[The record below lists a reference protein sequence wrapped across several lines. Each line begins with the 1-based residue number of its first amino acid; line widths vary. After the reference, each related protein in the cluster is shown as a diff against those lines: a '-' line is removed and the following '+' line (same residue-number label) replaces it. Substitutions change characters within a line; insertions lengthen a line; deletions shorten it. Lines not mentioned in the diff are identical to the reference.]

1 MRPDLHFPPADAMIW
16 AAKHEEAWKGMDE
29 KTGKKPKNRGFLGR
43 VASVAIFALIGA
55 GCGGVM
61 LRAVDGIDSF
71 SGRVLCL
78 IGLFAA
84 MYVAVLLQ
92 IVFHEAGHLLF
103 GRLSGYGFGSFRIFS
118 WIWIREEGR
127 LTCRR
132 LSLAGTAGQC
142 LMVPPE
148 LKDGRMPV
156 FLYNMG
162 GALLNLIAAALF
174 FSLSFLCKGIPVLFA
189 LLRMSAVMG
198 LGVALLNGIPMRVGP
213 VDNDG
218 RNALALAKDTEAMRA
233 FWVQMQAAAQTA
245 RGVRLKDMPE
255 EWFRLPAA
263 EAMQSGVT
271 ATLGVLLANRL
282 MDQHRFR
289 EADELMAQLLE
300 LDSLMGL
307 HRNMMLCDRIFMELI
322 GAGRPEIVEGFRTRD
337 FEKGLKTMG
346 SLPSVL
352 RTKYA
357 LALLL
362 EKDPKKAERILARFD
377 AQTKAYPYPCE
388 VEGERELME
397 IARERG

>member
-1 MRPDLHFPPADAMIW
+1 MN
-16 AAKHEEAWKGMDE
+16 E
-29 KTGKKPKNRGFLGR
+29 KTGSKPKNRGFWGR

-61 LRAVDGIDSF
+61 LRTVDGIDSF

-84 MYVAVLLQ
+84 MYGAILLQ
-92 IVFHEAGHLLF
+92 IIIHEAGHLLF

-174 FSLSFLCKGIPVLFA
+174 FGLSLLFRELPVLSA
-189 LLRMSAVMG
+189 LLRMPTVVG
-198 LGVALLNGIPMRVGP
+198 LGVALLNGVPMRVGP

-218 RNALALAKDTEAMRA
+218 RNALALAKDTDAMRA
-233 FWVQMQAAAQTA
+233 FWVQMQVAAQTA

-255 EWFRLPAA
+255 AWFQLPPA
-263 EAMQSGVT
+263 ETMQSGVT
-271 ATLGVLLANRL
+271 ATLGVLAANRL
-282 MDQHRFR
+282 MDQHRFQ

-307 HRNMMLCDRIFMELI
+307 HRNMMLCDRIFLELI
-322 GAGRPEIVEGFRTRD
+322 GAGRPEIVEGFRTKD
-337 FEKGLKTMG
+337 FEKGLKTMR

-352 RTKYA
+352 RTEYA
-357 LALLL
+357 QALLL
-362 EKDPKKAERILARFD
+362 EKDPKKAERILAQFD
-377 AQTKAYPYPCE
+377 VQTKSYPYPCE
-388 VEGERELME
+388 VEGERELMK
-397 IARERG
+397 IARDKYESPSE

>member
-1 MRPDLHFPPADAMIW
+1 
-16 AAKHEEAWKGMDE
+16 MDE

-84 MYVAVLLQ
+84 MYGAILLQ
-92 IVFHEAGHLLF
+92 IIIHEAGHLLF
-103 GRLSGYGFGSFRIFS
+103 GRLSGYSFSSFRIFS
-118 WIWIREEGR
+118 FMWLKEGDRVR
-127 LTCRR
+127 LRR

-162 GALLNLIAAALF
+162 GALLNLITAALF
-174 FSLSFLCKGIPVLFA
+174 FGLSFLCKGMPVLFA

-198 LGVALLNGIPMRVGP
+198 LGMALLNGIPMRVGP

-218 RNALALAKDTEAMRA
+218 RNALALSKDSEAMRA
-233 FWVQMQAAAQTA
+233 FWAQMKVAAQTA

-271 ATLGVLLANRL
+271 ATLGVLAANRL

-322 GAGRPEIVEGFRTRD
+322 GAGRPEIVEGFRTKD
-337 FEKGLKTMG
+337 FEKGLRAMR

-352 RTKYA
+352 RTEYA

-362 EKDPKKAERILARFD
+362 EKDPDKAEKILARFD
-377 AQTKAYPYPCE
+377 VQTKAYPYPCE
-388 VEGERELME
+388 VEGERELMG
-397 IARERG
+397 IAREHG

>member
-1 MRPDLHFPPADAMIW
+1 
-16 AAKHEEAWKGMDE
+16 MDE
-29 KTGKKPKNRGFLGR
+29 KTGRKPRDRGFWGR
-43 VASVAIFALIGA
+43 VASVPIFALIGA

-84 MYVAVLLQ
+84 MYGAILLQ
-92 IVFHEAGHLLF
+92 IIIHEAGHLLF

-118 WIWIREEGR
+118 WIWIREEGK
-127 LTCRR
+127 LACRR

-162 GALLNLIAAALF
+162 GALLNLITAALF
-174 FSLSFLCKGIPVLFA
+174 FGLSLLFRGLPVLSA
-189 LLRMSAVMG
+189 LLRMPAVMG

-218 RNALALAKDTEAMRA
+218 RNALALAKDTDAMRA
-233 FWVQMQAAAQTA
+233 FWVQMQVAAQTA
-245 RGVRLKDMPE
+245 RGVQLKDMPE
-255 EWFRLPAA
+255 SWFQLPAA

-322 GAGRPEIVEGFRTRD
+322 GAGRPEVVEGFRTKD
-337 FEKGLKTMG
+337 FEKGLKTMR

-352 RTKYA
+352 RTEYA

-362 EKDPKKAERILARFD
+362 DKDPEKAEKILAQFD
-377 AQTKAYPYPCE
+377 LLTKTYPYPCE
-388 VEGERELME
+388 VEGERELMK
-397 IARERG
+397 IARDKYESPSE

>member
-1 MRPDLHFPPADAMIW
+1 M
-16 AAKHEEAWKGMDE
+16 KGMGG
-29 KTGKKPKNRGFLGR
+29 KTGRKPKNRGFWGR

-162 GALLNLIAAALF
+162 GALLNLISAALF
-174 FSLSFLCKGIPVLFA
+174 FGLSLLFRELPVLSA
-189 LLRMSAVMG
+189 LLRMPAVVG
-198 LGVALLNGIPMRVGP
+198 LSVALLNGVPMRVGP

-218 RNALALAKDTEAMRA
+218 RNALALSKDTEAMRA
-233 FWVQMQAAAQTA
+233 FWVQMKVAAQTA

-255 EWFRLPAA
+255 AWFRLPAV
-263 EAMQSGVT
+263 ETMQSGIT
-271 ATLGVLLANRL
+271 ATLGVLAANRL

-289 EADELMAQLLE
+289 EADALMARLLE
-300 LDSLMGL
+300 LDSVMGL
-307 HRNMMLCDRIFMELI
+307 HRNMMLCDRIFTELI
-322 GAGRPEIVEGFRTRD
+322 GEGRPEIVEGFRTKD
-337 FEKGLKTMG
+337 FQKGLKTMR

-352 RTKYA
+352 RTEYA

-362 EKDPKKAERILARFD
+362 EKDQAKAEKIMAQFD
-377 AQTKAYPYPCE
+377 VQTKSYPYPCE
-388 VEGERELME
+388 VEGERELMA
-397 IARERG
+397 IARDKTV

>member
-1 MRPDLHFPPADAMIW
+1 MN
-16 AAKHEEAWKGMDE
+16 E
-29 KTGKKPKNRGFLGR
+29 KTGSKPKNRGFWGR

-61 LRAVDGIDSF
+61 LRTVDWIDSF

-84 MYVAVLLQ
+84 MYGAILLQ
-92 IVFHEAGHLLF
+92 IIIHEAGHLLF
-103 GRLSGYGFGSFRIFS
+103 GRLSGYGFGSFRIFN

-142 LMVPPE
+142 LMVP
-148 LKDGRMPV
+148 
-156 FLYNMG
+156 
-162 GALLNLIAAALF
+162 ITAALF

-218 RNALALAKDTEAMRA
+218 RNALALSKDSEAMRA
-233 FWVQMQAAAQTA
+233 FWTQMKVAAQTA

-255 EWFRLPAA
+255 AWFQLPPA
-263 EAMQSGVT
+263 ETMQSGVT
-271 ATLGVLLANRL
+271 ATLGVLAANRL
-282 MDQHRFR
+282 MDQHRFQ

-307 HRNMMLCDRIFMELI
+307 HRNMMLCDRIFLELI
-322 GAGRPEIVEGFRTRD
+322 GAGRPEIVEGFRTKD
-337 FEKGLKTMG
+337 FEKGLKTMR

-352 RTKYA
+352 RTEYA
-357 LALLL
+357 QALLL
-362 EKDPKKAERILARFD
+362 EKDPKKAERILAQFD
-377 AQTKAYPYPCE
+377 VQTKSYPYPCE
-388 VEGERELME
+388 VEGERELMK
-397 IARERG
+397 IARDKYESPSE

>member
-1 MRPDLHFPPADAMIW
+1 MN
-16 AAKHEEAWKGMDE
+16 E
-29 KTGKKPKNRGFLGR
+29 KTGSKPKNRGFWGR
-43 VASVAIFALIGA
+43 IASVAIFALIGA

-61 LRAVDGIDSF
+61 LRTVDGIDSF

-84 MYVAVLLQ
+84 MYGAILLQ
-92 IVFHEAGHLLF
+92 IIIHEAGHLLF
-103 GRLSGYGFGSFRIFS
+103 GRLSGYSFSSFRIFS
-118 WIWIREEGR
+118 FMWLKEGDRVR
-127 LTCRR
+127 LRR

-162 GALLNLIAAALF
+162 GALLNLITAALF

-218 RNALALAKDTEAMRA
+218 RNALALSKDSEAMRA
-233 FWVQMQAAAQTA
+233 FWVQMQVAAQTA

-255 EWFRLPAA
+255 AWFQLPPADT
-263 EAMQSGVT
+263 MQSGVT
-271 ATLGVLLANRL
+271 ATLGVLAANRL
-282 MDQHRFR
+282 MDQHRFQ

-307 HRNMMLCDRIFMELI
+307 HRNMMLCDRIFLELI
-322 GAGRPEIVEGFRTRD
+322 GAGRPEIVEGFRTKD
-337 FEKGLKTMG
+337 FEKGLRAMR

-352 RTKYA
+352 RTEYA

-362 EKDPKKAERILARFD
+362 EKDADKAEKILAQFD
-377 AQTKAYPYPCE
+377 VQTKSYPYPCE
-388 VEGERELME
+388 VEGERELMK